1 MGVGVMVS
9 GFVIDLLSAMLAAA
23 LLSCAAGGC
32 CDTYFKRVG
41 FVASL
46 GVFLGLMAHGTYWN
60 WMNFPADYTLLFI
73 VDVVIGWTL
82 VGLAIA
88 GVVKAEPSVD
98 TGD

>member
-9 GFVIDLLSAMLAAA
+9 GFVIDLLSALLAAA